1 MPKLE
6 LTSIRIVVK
15 DLKKARAFYT
25 RKIGLKVRESDPK
38 MGYLALGA
46 TKGGKDA
53 ALNPWQ
59 PTPDWGDMYEPA
71 LKRIG
76 EVTGIGFLTSD
87 LKKTVAA
94 LKAKDVKAS
103 IDRDNATF
111 GRFSDPDGNV
121 FFLAAPDK
129 VKVHRAG
136 LSSLAFVTVASR
148 DSKKTGEFFTKSLGM
163 RQRRDPG
170 EEGEQ
175 DFFSYRLSTEGTA
188 ISPFTPRKDMYTN
201 PADYDADMA
210 HIGEETSIGFNTDDI
225 YAHQEKLM
233 ARGVRFQKKAEAR
246 EWGGIQASFFDPDDN
261 VYSLM
266 QYPA

>member
-1 MPKLE
+1 MHRGRHQGSPLGDLLMPKLE
-6 LTSIRIVVK
+6 LTSIGIVVK

-71 LKRIG
+71 LK
-76 EVTGIGFLTSD
+76 
-87 LKKTVAA
+87 KTVAA
-94 LKAKDVKAS
+94 LKARDVKAS

-136 LSSLAFVTVASR
+136 LSSLAFVTVAS
-148 DSKKTGEFFTKSLGM
+148 
-163 RQRRDPG
+163 
-170 EEGEQ
+170 
-175 DFFSYRLSTEGTA
+175 
-188 ISPFTPRKDMYTN
+188 
-201 PADYDADMA
+201 
-210 HIGEETSIGFNTDDI
+210 
-225 YAHQEKLM
+225 
-233 ARGVRFQKKAEAR
+233 
-246 EWGGIQASFFDPDDN
+246 
-261 VYSLM
+261 
-266 QYPA
+266 